1 MITLTQRPNTGER
14 LVKYSGE
21 CLKLSLTLSEK
32 TEGAAFVRTN
42 LCRGALRRREVID
55 QVEHGK
61 ARFGRDWHDIPMPET
76 LPGTYSITF
85 PLCEVGM
92 FEFKCFFIPQG
103 SHEPLWVRGENS
115 RIKVEPAV
123 TASNNTIYNAFVR
136 QFGPNM
142 SGGAWSE
149 EHHAAEH
156 LLDEKD
162 YTVIPPSGKFRDLQ
176 KHLSFIM
183 KNLGFRIVQLLPIH
197 PVPATFARMGRFGSP
212 FAPVDFSTVDS
223 AMAVFDKRTTP
234 LEQFRELVDSIHS
247 KRGMVLID
255 LPADHTGWAS
265 TMQVRH
271 PEWFCRNDDGSFASP
286 GAWGVTWE
294 DLCKLNFSD
303 HNLWRYMAEVFL
315 GWAKLG
321 VDGFRCDAGY
331 MVPMRVWEYIAAKV
345 REQYPDTIFFLEGLG
360 GPPDATEELLQEG
373 RLNWAYSELF
383 QCYET
388 EHIKDYL
395 RHAYAFSAKNGC
407 LVNFAETHD
416 NNRLAAVSPQWAA
429 LRTGIAAL
437 MSVNG
442 AFGIANGVEWLA
454 TEKIDVHGAASLNWG
469 ATPNLVEY
477 ISRLNKI
484 LRCSAAFGPD
494 VELCVA
500 ESGRG
505 GGVGVIRRCHNNL
518 DSVIVIANP
527 DVKHS
532 SSFEWEIQEFDIGRT
547 AVDLLG
553 GSRIQLPCVNGRC
566 RLDLQ
571 PGQIFCLAARPLGD
585 EEPDFN
591 DWQLTHDYVLKTI
604 VHYYNCL
611 DVTDMDLNGLAQL
624 LHQDTRAFLRRLF
637 EPDEIFPRKH
647 GMAKT
652 NAHYLPFVEW
662 NPEQDARRVVMVPP
676 EHVILVEHEHRFRAS
691 LMAGGRCLQRLPSFR
706 GADGRHHAFFMPQAL
721 PQKVHEAEM
730 HVELHNQDST
740 WRVAGKL
747 ILLPDEASRRVTLTV
762 NEDQLNPELLGLC
775 TNRLGGYAQVRAC
788 WGKLQSK
795 YDAFLAACPS
805 PDYPADRKV
814 MVSRFRVEVGFRD
827 YSVELSQDC
836 QTSFTASYNN
846 RLRWE
851 FAVPSDMGQT
861 VRMAV
866 LYSMEPGKRNRG
878 HLHIIR
884 TDTAENERGGLS
896 RKEPVTLKIK
906 PEIDCRTNHET
917 TKAYQW
923 AENAYRAA
931 LKETDEHGFVF
942 LPEGGFGLRMWSNS
956 SFRKK
961 AEWQYSQ
968 HFPEDADRGL
978 EATCDEFSPGEFQ
991 CELRGG
997 DSFKLDFEAAAAVE
1011 LGKEC
1016 PPVQEISAD
1025 AMPTDLPLAD
1035 ALRQGMDAYL
1045 AYRDSNRTVIAG
1057 YPWFLDWGRD
1067 TLICLRGYIT
1077 AGRLEESRDI
1087 IRQFASFEKKG
1098 TIPNMIRGGDAS
1110 DRATSDAPLWLF
1122 VAVGDY
1128 IKNAPYGNNILSMDC
1143 GGRSLL
1149 AILESIAEQLVAGAE
1164 NGVRLDKV
1172 SGLLYSLSHYT
1183 WMDTN
1188 YPAGT
1193 PRQGYPIEIQALWI
1207 YALTLLKDIGKKTVF
1222 DEWLKKARRSLSTLY
1237 TRGNGKGLSDCLNAD
1252 GPHVGAQEATA
1263 DDAVRP
1269 NQLLALTLTDVFDH
1283 TAVAMDVLADCA
1295 RLLVPGAIRS
1305 LASADV
1311 TIPIRIT
1318 LDGKQLNNPYHPYWG
1333 QYTGNE
1339 DTSRKPAYHNGTAW
1353 GWQMPLYCEALLKVY
1368 GKEALPAA
1376 TAIWGSA
1383 ADVMERRCIGH
1394 LPEICDGDAPH
1405 TPRGCPAQAWSMC
1418 EFYRIHTLLSAEGS
1432 RPQGL

>member
-21 CLKLSLTLSEK
+21 CLKLSLTLNEPM
-32 TEGAAFVRTN
+32 EGKAFVRTN
-42 LCRGALRRREVID
+42 LCRGDVRRREVIE

-76 LPGTYSITF
+76 LPGTYSLTM

-92 FEFKCFFIPQG
+92 FEFKCFFLPKG
-103 SHEPLWVRGENS
+103 ESEPLWVRGENS

-142 SGGAWSE
+142 GGGAWTE
-149 EHHAAEH
+149 EHHAAEQ

-176 KHLSFIM
+176 KHLPFIM

-212 FAPVDFSTVDS
+212 FAPIDFSTVDS
-223 AMAVFDKRTTP
+223 GMAVFDRRTTP
-234 LEQFRELVDSIHS
+234 LEQFRELLDSVHS

-271 PEWFCRNDDGSFASP
+271 PEWFCRDNDGSFASP
-286 GAWGVTWE
+286 GAWGVTWA
-294 DLCKLNFSD
+294 DLCKLNFAD
-303 HNLWRYMAEVFL
+303 HNLWKYMAEVFL

-360 GPPDATEELLQEG
+360 GPPYATEELLQEG

-383 QCYET
+383 QNFTAED
-388 EHIKDYL
+388 IKKYL
-395 RHAYAFSAKNGC
+395 HHAYEFSRRNGC

-416 NNRLAAVSPQWAA
+416 NNRLAATSPQWAA

-469 ATPNLVEY
+469 ASPNLVDY

-494 VELCVA
+494 VELRVS

-518 DSVIVIANP
+518 DSVLVIANP
-527 DVKHS
+527 DVEHS
-532 SSFEWEIQEFDIGRT
+532 TWFEWEIQEFDIGRT
-547 AVDLLG
+547 VVDLLG
-553 GSRIQLPCVNGRC
+553 GAHVQLPCVNGRC
-566 RLDLQ
+566 RVDLQ
-571 PGQIFCLAARPLGD
+571 PGQLLCLASRPLGD

-591 DWQLTHDYVLKTI
+591 DWQLTHDYVLKAI
-604 VHYYNCL
+604 VHYYKCL
-611 DVTDMDLNGLAQL
+611 DVTGLDLNGLAKL
-624 LHQDTRAFLRRLF
+624 LHQDTRAFLRHLF
-637 EPDEIFPRKH
+637 EPHNLFPHKH
-647 GMAKT
+647 GMSKQ

-676 EHVILVEHEHRFRAS
+676 DHVLLVEHAHRFRAS

-706 GADGRHHAFFMPQAL
+706 GADGRHHAFFMPQTL
-721 PQKVHEAEM
+721 PAKVHEAEIQ
-730 HVELHNQDST
+730 VELHNQDTT
-740 WRVAGKL
+740 WRASGKL
-747 ILLPDEASRRVTLTV
+747 ILLPDGASRRVTLTV
-762 NEDQLNPELLGLC
+762 NEDQLKPELLGLC
-775 TNRLGGYAQVRAC
+775 TNSLGGYAQVRAC
-788 WGKLQSK
+788 WGDLQSK

-814 MVSRFRVEVGFRD
+814 MVSRFHVEVGFRD
-827 YSVELSQDC
+827 YSVELSHDC
-836 QTSFTASYNN
+836 QTSFTASYDN

-861 VRMAV
+861 VRLAV
-866 LYSMEPGKRNRG
+866 LYSMEKGKRNRC
-878 HLHIIR
+878 HLQITR
-884 TDTAENERGGLS
+884 TDTTNNEHHELANI
-896 RKEPVTLKIK
+896 EPVTLRVR
-906 PEIDCRTNHET
+906 PEIDCRPNHET

-923 AENAYRAA
+923 AENAYPAA
-931 LKETDEHGFVF
+931 VKETDGHGFVF
-942 LPEGGFGLRMWSNS
+942 VPNGGFGLRMWSDS
-956 SFRKK
+956 CFKK
-961 AEWQYSQ
+961 KPVWNYKQA
-968 HFPEDADRGL
+968 FPEDAERGL
-978 EATCDEFSPGEFQ
+978 EALSDEFSPGEFR

-997 DSFKLDFEAAAAVE
+997 DTFLLDMEATANSE
-1011 LGKEC
+1011 LGTAC
-1016 PPVQEISAD
+1016 PPLKESSEK
-1025 AMPTDLPLAD
+1025 AMPTDLPLAE

-1045 AYRDSNRTVIAG
+1045 AFRDSNRTVIAG

-1067 TLICLRGYIT
+1067 TLICLRGYIA
-1077 AGRLEESRDI
+1077 AGRLDESRDI
-1087 IRQFASFEKKG
+1087 IRQFASFEKNG

-1122 VAVGDY
+1122 VAVGDF
-1128 IKNAPYGNNILSMDC
+1128 IKNTPSGKDILSMDC
-1143 GGRSLL
+1143 GGRPLQ
-1149 AILESIAEQLVAGAE
+1149 AILESIAENLVAGAE
-1164 NGVRLDKV
+1164 NGVRMDKA
-1172 SGLLYSLSHYT
+1172 SGLLYSPSHYT

-1207 YALTLLKDIGKKTVF
+1207 YALTLLKDIGKKKDLVG
-1222 DEWLKKARRSLSTLY
+1222 WLEKARNSLSKLY
-1237 TRGNGKGLSDCLNAD
+1237 LRGDGKGLSDCLHAD
-1252 GPHVGAQEATA
+1252 GPLIGAQEATA

-1283 TAVAMDVLADCA
+1283 TATAMDILADCA
-1295 RLLVPGAIRS
+1295 RLLVPAAIRS

-1311 TIPIRIT
+1311 TTPIRIM
-1318 LDGKQLNNPYHPYWG
+1318 LDGKQLNDPFHPYWG
-1333 QYTGNE
+1333 QYTGVE
-1339 DTSRKPAYHNGTAW
+1339 DTRRKPAYHNGTAG

-1368 GKEALPAA
+1368 GTEALPAA

-1418 EFYRIHTLLSAEGS
+1418 EFYRIHTLL
-1432 RPQGL
+1432 